1 MKKIIVIAIF
11 LFFPCFSFG
20 KENWNFSQS
29 GNNIKVEGN
38 CSGES
43 SVRIDLF
50 SLKDRENAA
59 YTSGAWCQKGRFR
72 FSDNISQWKSLEKGE
87 YSLVVNGDKKNSR
100 KFILER
106 PDEKNSSV
114 KEEAVENFSQEDSYS
129 EEEIDLKP
137 EAEFISAFADL
148 QNSILSMRQWL
159 SETGYPSLVK
169 ESLEFGID
177 GLDLAVGKIS
187 NLVLDIESSENGME
201 EESKN
206 EVREGENS
214 VNFEEISSG
223 REEEVFIDINNSALQ
238 LNGEK

>member
-1 MKKIIVIAIF
+1 
-11 LFFPCFSFG
+11 
-20 KENWNFSQS
+20 
-29 GNNIKVEGN
+29 
-38 CSGES
+38 
-43 SVRIDLF
+43 
-50 SLKDRENAA
+50 
-59 YTSGAWCQKGRFR
+59 
-72 FSDNISQWKSLEKGE
+72 
-87 YSLVVNGDKKNSR
+87 
-100 KFILER
+100 
-106 PDEKNSSV
+106 
-114 KEEAVENFSQEDSYS
+114 
-129 EEEIDLKP
+129 
-137 EAEFISAFADL
+137 
-148 QNSILSMRQWL
+148 
-159 SETGYPSLVK
+159 LVK